1 MLARVF
7 AQFNNLLTSVLLA
20 SAAVTIFLGY
30 ALDAVVIAAVVLIN
44 AAIGLIQEGR
54 AEKSLEAIRAML
66 TRKSSVLRD
75 GRRLTVPAES
85 LVVGDVVL
93 TEAGDRIPADLRL
106 LRATSLKI
114 EEAVLT
120 GEAAASD
127 KSIDPV
133 APDRARRPRL
143 DGLFR
148 HDGRER
154 TRRRPGGRDG
164 RRDRAWAHQ
173 RHGRGSRDTDHA
185 AHPSD
190 ERFRRAPDDCLLA
203 LAACVCVFPSRR
215 AAMKWHA
222 FMAAVSVAVSAIP
235 AACPR

>member
-1 MLARVF
+1 MQDLTLKNDRLWHSEPVEEALERCHSSTQGLSADEAARRLEATGPNRLPAGKPRSLFARVF
-7 AQFNNLLTSVLLA
+7 AQFNNLLIYVLVA
-20 SAAVTIFLGY
+20 SALVTIVLGH
-30 ALDAVVIAAVVLIN
+30 ALDAVVIFAVVVIN
-44 AAIGLIQEGR
+44 AAIGFIQEGR

-66 TRKSSVLRD
+66 TRESSVLRD

-133 APDRARRPRL
+133 APDAALGRPSS
-143 DGLFR
+143 G
-148 HDGRER
+148 
-154 TRRRPGGRDG
+154 
-164 RRDRAWAHQ
+164 A
-173 RHGRGSRDTDHA
+173 S
-185 AHPSD
+185 
-190 ERFRRAPDDCLLA
+190 APWSGA
-203 LAACVCVFPSRR
+203 SKR
-215 AAMKWHA
+215 
-222 FMAAVSVAVSAIP
+222 
-235 AACPR
+235 